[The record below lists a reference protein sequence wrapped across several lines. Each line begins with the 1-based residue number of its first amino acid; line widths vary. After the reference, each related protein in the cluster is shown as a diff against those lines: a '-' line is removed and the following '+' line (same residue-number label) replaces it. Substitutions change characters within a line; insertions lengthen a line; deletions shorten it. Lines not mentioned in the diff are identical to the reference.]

1 MYEKRIVIFG
11 YGQQGSAQSSNLKDS
26 GRNVSVFLRSESPRL
41 DPAKKNGIPIITDAC
56 KAASCADIA
65 VILIPDTEQPDLWK
79 KIEAHLPGGSTV
91 IFAHGFNIHYRQIVP
106 RPDLDVV
113 LVAPLSHAK
122 ALRDDF
128 IASRG
133 VPCLIAVAQD
143 ATGNAKKTALDYA
156 NGISRGGPLIETS
169 VAEEVETD
177 LFAEQAVLCG
187 GLFELMRAGFD
198 TLVKKGY
205 DPKIAY
211 FCCLKEVRAL
221 ANLVF
226 DHGISGTR
234 EKISDTALFGDLT
247 RGRRVVD
254 ARVRDE
260 MNKILDE
267 IRSGRFTEELLK
279 DRKQGNQLLRKLS
292 EKDKEHLIEKI
303 HKKYA
308 KIKK

>member
-1 MYEKRIVIFG
+1 MYEKHIVIFG
-11 YGQQGSAQSSNLKDS
+11 YGQQGSAQSANLKDS
-26 GRNVSVFLRSESPRL
+26 GKNVSVFLRPESPHFSL
-41 DPAKKNGIPIITDAC
+41 AKKNGIPLITDAC

-65 VILIPDTEQPDLWK
+65 VILIPDTEQPRFWK
-79 KIEAHLPGGSTV
+79 EIENSLPGGSTV
-91 IFAHGFNIHYRQIVP
+91 IFAHGFNIHYRQIIP
-106 RPDLDVV
+106 RADLDVV

-128 IASRG
+128 LSSRG

-156 NGISRGGPLIETS
+156 GGISRGGPFIETS

-187 GLFELMRAGFD
+187 GLFELIRAGFD

-205 DPKIAY
+205 NPDIAY

-234 EKISDTALFGDLT
+234 EKISGTALFGDLT
-247 RGRRVVD
+247 RGPRIID
-254 ARVRDE
+254 KHVRSE

-267 IRSGRFTEELLK
+267 IRRGRFTEELLH
-279 DRKQGNQLLRKLS
+279 DSRQGNHLLLKLF
-292 EKDKEHLIEKI
+292 EKDKRHPIEEMHRK
-303 HKKYA
+303 HNKTEK
-308 KIKK
+308 